1 MGSDVDDARHGAA
14 ALVFAPVSAIV
25 RLLVSD
31 VDGTLVTPDKSLTV
45 ASLRA
50 VERLGDAGITFCITS
65 ARPPQGLAALVEP
78 LRLSTPLG
86 ALNGALIVDSE
97 MSVLDEK
104 TIDQTL
110 VAPIIELLHSH
121 KLSVWVYQGSRWFVL
136 DDSGT
141 HIEHESRS
149 CACLPTLL
157 NDFGGIEDG
166 VTKVVGVSDVDAAV
180 AAASAA
186 LAQQF
191 GPRLSAARSQTYF
204 LDVASPE
211 ANKGRV
217 VRYLAGVYGVATAEI
232 ATIGDMHNDV
242 SMFAE
247 AGLSIAMGN
256 ADSAVKAAATHVT
269 RANDDEGFAYAVD
282 RFVFANER

>member
-1 MGSDVDDARHGAA
+1 M
-14 ALVFAPVSAIV
+14 SAII

-31 VDGTLVTPDKSLTV
+31 VDGTLVTPDKSLTA

-50 VERLGDAGITFCITS
+50 VARLGDAGITFCITS

-86 ALNGALIVDSE
+86 TLNGALIVDRE
-97 MSVLDEK
+97 MRVLDEK

-110 VAPIIELLHSH
+110 VAPIIGLLHSH
-121 KLSVWVYQGSRWFVL
+121 QLSAWVYQGSQWFVL

-149 CACLPTLL
+149 CNCSPTLL
-157 NDFGGIEDG
+157 NDFGDIEDG
-166 VTKVVGVSDVDAAV
+166 VTKVVGVSDDEVAV

-191 GPRLSAARSQTYF
+191 GARLSAVRSQTYF
-204 LDVASPE
+204 LDVTSPE

-217 VRYLAGVYGVATAEI
+217 VRYLAEIYGVASAEI

-256 ADSAVKAAATHVT
+256 ADSTVKAAATHVT

-282 RFVFANER
+282 RFILGNEG